1 MVKQFD
7 KSPNAD
13 TLLAFAKQQTT
24 IAISPLSQMASN
36 EDGEED
42 KSTLKGLLRSFTRR
56 NPLLVAGIC
65 FIGGLIIGMLV
76 GATVALREKENQATP
91 VLRGVPG
98 PGAPGAAPAARPHL
112 A

>member
-1 MVKQFD
+1 MVKD
-7 KSPNAD
+7 D
-13 TLLAFAKQQTT
+13 
-24 IAISPLSQMASN
+24 
-36 EDGEED
+36 DDDDED
-42 KSTLKGLLRSFTRR
+42 KSTLKGLLRSFTKR

-76 GATVALREKENQATP
+76 GATVALREKENQLTP

-98 PGAPGAAPAARPHL
+98 PPAAVPARPHL